1 MKEDLVHRSRHSGR
15 VVVAALGGLIGAVIG
30 LAAVLVTELVVSG
43 DQNGL
48 FWLPAGIVTGIFV
61 GAMVGLL
68 LVAVIIGG
76 LEDELDTAEAKAAL
90 EHEAPAR
97 IE

>member
-15 VVVAALGGLIGAVIG
+15 VVVAALGGLTGAVIG